1 MPLAQLINLLTC
13 GALEDAERDEI
24 LAAIANAPSDEQ
36 YHWVDDDAQL
46 LALAIIYELSAF
58 IASGDKVDEVHE
70 QIQDMFDDFPGF
82 PDQLTRDSDNGM
94 LAYYEWLDAELRQRA
109 VDEGGYALVAIEGS
123 GTDDMDVLVV
133 YRRDV
138 DAIIEGAASMGVTIS
153 SLLDYHRAL
162 QALIDRRPQ

>member
-1 MPLAQLINLLTC
+1 MPLSQLIILLTC
-13 GALEDAERDEI
+13 GALEDAEREDI
-24 LAAIANAPSDEQ
+24 LAAIANAPSDAQ
-36 YHWVDDDAQL
+36 YHWVEDDAQL
-46 LALAIIYELSAF
+46 LALAIIDQLSGF

-70 QIQDMFDDFPGF
+70 QIQEMFDDFPDF

-94 LAYYEWLDAELRQRA
+94 LAYHEWLDAELAQRA

-138 DAIIEGAASMGVTIS
+138 DAIIRGAALMGVTIGDP
-153 SLLDYHRAL
+153 LVYHREL
-162 QALIDRRPQ
+162 QALIERRPH